1 MHRADLR
8 PYRNRKGEGDEMSI
22 LDLFGFRPAIP
33 PTRASVRR
41 AEAAQLRQEARW
53 TAADRDY
60 GSPKARHDAITELLR
75 LADEAD
81 AEAARLELG
90 L

>member
-1 MHRADLR
+1 
-8 PYRNRKGEGDEMSI
+8 MSI

-33 PTRASVRR
+33 PTRASVLR
-41 AEAAQLRQEARW
+41 AEAAQLRQEAACQA
-53 TAADRDY
+53 TTSELSGY
-60 GSPKARHDAITELLR
+60 PGLRHNRVTESLR

>member
-1 MHRADLR
+1 
-8 PYRNRKGEGDEMSI
+8 MSI
-22 LDLFGFRPAIP
+22 LDWFWVAPAIP

-41 AEAAQLRQEARW
+41 AEASKLRREAEW
-53 TAADRDY
+53 VATDHDLD
-60 GSPKARHDAITELLR
+60 GFPTKRHEVVTEMLR

-81 AEAARLELG
+81 AEAARLEIG